1 MELDSSIATEADQRR
16 FGQLLECISDSKS
29 AAHNYLR
36 ISFAVQNLNC
46 AIGVIKS
53 LKQEHENAASYKRSQ
68 DIKRNQLAEK
78 AASDNLMRA
87 KKILEATWASV
98 ERTLSPFPEGGY
110 DLGGA
115 LETFSKHCSE
125 QAEAFKAKGGSNH
138 KSSAYF
144 DNNFAEKL
152 YRAAKKIA
160 DEATEGRFG

>member
-16 FGQLLECISDSKS
+16 WRSSAQLHECSDSEG
-29 AAHNYLR
+29 AAH
-36 ISFAVQNLNC
+36 VQNLNC
-46 AIGVIKS
+46 AIGVVKS

-68 DIKRNQLAEK
+68 DIRRNQLAEK